1 LIRQPEDTAM
11 TIKQN
16 IIPHLW
22 FDSNAEEAVNYYLT
36 LFADSKITRMAR
48 YGDAGPGPKGSVMSI
63 SFVLNGQEFAAING
77 GPQFH
82 HSAAMSLLVWCDSQ
96 AEIDELYGK
105 LLAGG
110 GKEQACGWVQDRF
123 GPIWQVNYKRL
134 PEMLDSGDS
143 QAADRAFAAMMTMKK
158 IDVQR
163 LEDAYSGK

>member
-1 LIRQPEDTAM
+1 M
-11 TIKQN
+11 KIKHT

-22 FDSNAEEAVNYYLT
+22 FDSNAEEAVNFYVS
-36 LFADSKITRMAR
+36 LFADSKITKIAR
-48 YGDAGPGPKGSVMSI
+48 YGDAGPGPKGTVMSI

-77 GPQFH
+77 GPQFQ
-82 HSAAMSLLVWCDSQ
+82 HSAASSLLVWCDNQ

>member
-1 LIRQPEDTAM
+1 M

-22 FDSNAEEAVNYYLT
+22 FDNNAEEAVNYYIT
-36 LFADSKITRMAR
+36 LFADSKITRIVR

-77 GPQFH
+77 GPQFQ
-82 HSAAMSLLVWCDSQ
+82 HSAAMSLLIWCDSQ

-123 GPIWQVNYKRL
+123 GPIWQVNTKRL

-143 QAADRAFAAMMTMKK
+143 KAADRAFAAMMTMKK
-158 IDVQR
+158 IDVQK
-163 LEDAYSGK
+163 LEDAFADR